1 MNIYCETWLQREDP
15 IKKNKKTSIISL
27 YGGYLLFKKMML
39 VKTINN
45 SNVTINGEG
54 SEICAVF
61 KTESTASFCFS
72 FLNYNSG

>member
-15 IKKNKKTSIISL
+15 IKKKKI
-27 YGGYLLFKKMML
+27 YLIFKKVTL

-61 KTESTASFCFS
+61 KTESIASFCFS

>member
-1 MNIYCETWLQREDP
+1 MDIYCETWLQREDP
-15 IKKNKKTSIISL
+15 IKKKKKI
-27 YGGYLLFKKMML
+27 YLIFKKMTL

>member
-15 IKKNKKTSIISL
+15 IKKKKKI
-27 YGGYLLFKKMML
+27 YLIFKKMTL